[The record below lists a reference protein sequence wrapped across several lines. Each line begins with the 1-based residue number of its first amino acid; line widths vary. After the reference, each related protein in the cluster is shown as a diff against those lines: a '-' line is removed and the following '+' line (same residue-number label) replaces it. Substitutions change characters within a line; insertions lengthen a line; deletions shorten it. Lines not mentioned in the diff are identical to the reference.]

1 MIIKNKKNL
10 FRAVAIFVIWLIAVF
25 YIGNY
30 LNNNIAIQKKEN
42 PKIVTT
48 TKNAT
53 GEGLSDA
60 DKTPE
65 QKANAEKI
73 KNINKK
79 TTTDD
84 LNKIADA
91 LKLSNGWD
99 LLNEKTQD
107 GIPIL
112 RPYFPKQQNP
122 NGWRESL
129 VFRSFV
135 NVKIKNPL
143 PVVYNIYEEW
153 LKEQLPDM
161 KISHSEEDDGIAFS
175 GYSTSGKIFISGKIF
190 TGSLNETVYIAQY
203 VVKNDGKSDVEQK
216 AKNWSYILSKIK

>member
-1 MIIKNKKNL
+1 MVIKNKKNL
-10 FRAVAIFVIWLIAVF
+10 FRAISIFVIWLIAVF

-30 LNNNIAIQKKEN
+30 LNNNMATQKKEN
-42 PKIVTT
+42 PKITAS
-48 TKNAT
+48 KNAT
-53 GEGLSDA
+53 GEGLSEE

-65 QKANAEKI
+65 QKANTEKI
-73 KNINKK
+73 KAINKK

-91 LKLSNGWD
+91 LKLTNGWD

-112 RPYFPKQQNP
+112 RPYFPKQQTP
-122 NGWRESL
+122 NAWRESL

-153 LKEQLPDM
+153 LKEQLPDIKM
-161 KISHSEEDDGIAFS
+161 NHSEEDEGIAFS
-175 GYSTSGKIFISGKIF
+175 GYSASGRIFISGKIF
-190 TGSLNETVYIAQY
+190 TGTLNETVYIAQY
-203 VVKNDGKSDVEQK
+203 VIKNDGKSDVEQK
-216 AKNWSYILSKIK
+216 AKNWSYVLSKIK